1 MVSHLLPLLGAKT
14 GHFVF
19 ESGHHGNLWLDLD
32 LLFNQ
37 PALLRPFVTE
47 LGLRLVESGADT
59 VCGPM
64 TGGALLA
71 NMIAT
76 EFDLQFMYTERTV
89 EPGPG
94 RDSRVCYQ
102 LPEQFRAIAR
112 GRSIAVV
119 DDVINAGSAVRGTFD
134 ALSNTGSSVVAV
146 GSLLL
151 LHRSGESAHTAVHTN
166 MVSLESLKSELRPPS
181 ECPLCQSGIQI
192 DHDVLN
198 CRT

>member
-1 MVSHLLPLLGAKT
+1 METSLLSLLGAKT
-14 GHFVF
+14 GHFIF

-47 LGLRLVESGADT
+47 LGRRLVETGADT
-59 VCGPM
+59 ICGPM

-71 NMIAT
+71 NMIAI
-76 EFDLQFMYTERTV
+76 EFDLHFVYTERV
-89 EPGPG
+89 VALGSG
-94 RDSRVCYQ
+94 RDSRVSYH
-102 LPEQFRAIAR
+102 LPDAFKALVG

-119 DDVINAGSAVRGTFD
+119 DDVINAGSAVRGTIE
-134 ALSNTGSSVVAV
+134 ALNNTDSSVVAV

-151 LHRSGESAHTAVHTN
+151 LHRSGKSAHTAVHTN
-166 MVSLESLKSELRPPS
+166 MISPETLKSELWPPS

-192 DHDVLN
+192 DLDVLN